1 MTTRWKFHKALL
13 LFLLPAFLISLLG
26 LPVLAEEAKYSLQTR
41 VKISSLPEGIKSFR
55 LWIPYPLEGPY
66 QKVLHS
72 EVYSPLPWRLEK
84 EEKYG
89 NKILFVEG
97 LPTGKTF
104 TLLLKLEIVRRE
116 DTGLKEE
123 GNPLLYLDS
132 NPSPPFGKLIQ
143 EIAQREAGKFLDPF
157 KKIRALYGYV
167 YETMSYSKE
176 GEGWGKG
183 DPIWA
188 CTNKRGNCTDFHSLF
203 TALANTQGIPARF
216 EIGLSIPQNA
226 SEGLIPGYH
235 CWAQAFEPKRGWI
248 PLDISESK
256 KRGER
261 NAFFYKL
268 PPDRILLSMGR
279 EIILNPPQK
288 GNPLNFFFDPYVEV
302 DGQKMDRV
310 RASYYFQKIF

>member
-1 MTTRWKFHKALL
+1 MITRWKFHKAFPLL
-13 LFLLPAFLISLLG
+13 LLPAFLSLAA
-26 LPVLAEEAKYSLQTR
+26 LPVLAEGAKYSLQIR
-41 VKISSLPEGIKSFR
+41 VEIPSFPEGIKSFR
-55 LWIPYPLEGPY
+55 LWMPYPLEGPY

-116 DTGLKEE
+116 DTGFKEE

-132 NPSPPFGKLIQ
+132 NPSLPFGKLIQ

-157 KKIRALYGYV
+157 KKIWALYGYV
-167 YETMSYSKE
+167 YETMSYSRE

-183 DPIWA
+183 DAIWA

-203 TALANTQGIPARF
+203 IALANTQGIPARF

-226 SEGLIPGYH
+226 SEGFIPGYH

-268 PPDRILLSMGR
+268 PPDRILFSTGR
-279 EIILNPPQK
+279 EITLNPPQN
-288 GNPLNFFFDPYVEV
+288 GGPLNFFFDPYAEG
-302 DGQKMDRV
+302 DGKQIENIKTR
-310 RASYYFQKIF
+310 YYFKRLF